1 MKKKQKGE
9 KLKTSVQDLQ
19 QLVLKYHNEHPDRKF
34 TARQLI
40 RNLQLG
46 NNKDSVNYAIEQLIS
61 KGLLPADY
69 EPTLVR
75 AEKKLERA
83 ENKKAV
89 IEAGGGKKPNSIPN
103 QNPNAKPN
111 PNQNPNAKQNQN
123 PNAKQN
129 QSPNAKE
136 NPNQREKTKW
146 EDKPKNRDK
155 QRSTYEG
162 IVDMTRSGAAYIK
175 CQGLKTDIYI
185 SPNRM
190 NGAFHGDRVA
200 VTGYGDPERGQRVEG
215 EITKIL
221 ERATEHFVGRVYQQ
235 GRYRV
240 VLPDREGMPAIY
252 LSQDP
257 EAQILSQEAQTGE
270 KVVVKIIHWQS
281 PRREFPEGVITAIL
295 GKPGSNDMEMKSI
308 LINNGFNIEFPE
320 AVLKEAKAIDTTISA
335 AEIAKRRDMRKV
347 PTLTIDPSDAKDFD
361 DALSIQQLENGDWE
375 VGVHIADV
383 THYLLPDTELDK
395 EAYWRSTSVYLV
407 DRCCPMLPENLS
419 NGVCSL
425 RPNEDKL
432 TFSAVFTFDDAF
444 KLKKEWFGKTVTH
457 SIRRFS
463 YEEAQEV
470 LETGKGDM
478 ANELNVL
485 NQIGLKLRKAR
496 FRKGAINFETEEVRF
511 RLDENGVPLEV
522 YIKERKDSNM
532 LIEDFMLLANKEVAT
547 YIAKKEAIEI
557 PFVYRIHD
565 TPDPS
570 KLADFA
576 SFARE
581 LGINLILDT
590 PKNIAKS
597 LNDLMKQSEKNDAV
611 KLLTPLAIR
620 CMAKAEYSTNN
631 IGHYGLAFEK
641 YGHFT
646 SPIRRYSDV
655 LAHRILADNLDK
667 KKTIRVNKE
676 LLEARCNRIS
686 KQERK
691 AAEAER
697 ESVKYKQVEF
707 IKNHIG
713 EEFEGII
720 SGMMDRGLF
729 IELKGLKCEGMVPFN
744 EMEEPFQVEPS
755 RLKAKGVISG
765 KILRPGDTVRVRVLR
780 ADLDKRQIELQWV
793 PIETVVLPVE
803 KPKTPR
809 KPRTPK
815 ALSTDATVQAAPKRI
830 RKLKPKE

>member
-1 MKKKQKGE
+1 
-9 KLKTSVQDLQ
+9 
-19 QLVLKYHNEHPDRKF
+19 
-34 TARQLI
+34 
-40 RNLQLG
+40 
-46 NNKDSVNYAIEQLIS
+46 
-61 KGLLPADY
+61 
-69 EPTLVR
+69 
-75 AEKKLERA
+75 
-83 ENKKAV
+83 
-89 IEAGGGKKPNSIPN
+89 
-103 QNPNAKPN
+103 
-111 PNQNPNAKQNQN
+111 
-123 PNAKQN
+123 
-129 QSPNAKE
+129 
-136 NPNQREKTKW
+136 
-146 EDKPKNRDK
+146 
-155 QRSTYEG
+155 
-162 IVDMTRSGAAYIK
+162 
-175 CQGLKTDIYI
+175 
-185 SPNRM
+185 
-190 NGAFHGDRVA
+190 
-200 VTGYGDPERGQRVEG
+200 
-215 EITKIL
+215 
-221 ERATEHFVGRVYQQ
+221 
-235 GRYRV
+235 
-240 VLPDREGMPAIY
+240 
-252 LSQDP
+252 
-257 EAQILSQEAQTGE
+257 
-270 KVVVKIIHWQS
+270 
-281 PRREFPEGVITAIL
+281 
-295 GKPGSNDMEMKSI
+295 
-308 LINNGFNIEFPE
+308 
-320 AVLKEAKAIDTTISA
+320 
-335 AEIAKRRDMRKV
+335 
-347 PTLTIDPSDAKDFD
+347 LTIDPSDAKDFD
-361 DALSIQQLENGDWE
+361 DALSIRQLENGDWE

-383 THYLLPDTELDK
+383 THYLLPDTALDK

-432 TFSAVFTFDDAF
+432 TFSAVFTFDDTF

-457 SIRRFS
+457 SNRRFS
-463 YEEAQEV
+463 YEEAQQV
-470 LETGKGDM
+470 LETGEGDM
-478 ANELNVL
+478 SNELNVL
-485 NQIGLKLRKAR
+485 NQIALKLRKAR

-511 RLDENGVPLEV
+511 KLDENGVPLEV

-597 LNDLMKQSEKNDAV
+597 LNDLMKQSEKNDAL

-641 YGHFT
+641 YGRFT

-655 LAHRILADNLDK
+655 LAHRILADNLEK

-713 EEFEGII
+713 EEFDGII
-720 SGMMDRGLF
+720 SGMMDRGIF

-744 EMEEPFQVEPS
+744 EMAEPFQVEPS

-765 KILRPGDTVRVRVLR
+765 QILRPGDTVRVRVLR

-793 PIETVVLPVE
+793 PIEKVVAPVE
-803 KPKTPR
+803 KPKVTR
-809 KPRTPK
+809 KPRVAK
-815 ALSTDATVQAAPKRI
+815 ALVSDATAEAPPKRT
-830 RKLKPKE
+830 RKVKPKE

>member
-19 QLVLKYHNEHPDRKF
+19 QLVLKYYNEHPNRKF

-46 NNKDSVNYAIEQLIS
+46 NNKDSVNYVIEQLIS
-61 KGLLPADY
+61 KGLLPDSY
-69 EPTLVR
+69 DPILVR
-75 AEKKLERA
+75 AEKKQERA

-89 IEAGGGKKPNSIPN
+89 TESGKGKSPANPVASTTPPVDNTHPKQQGKSKSN
-103 QNPNAKPN
+103 QNTPSNAP
-111 PNQNPNAKQNQN
+111 
-123 PNAKQN
+123 
-129 QSPNAKE
+129 
-136 NPNQREKTKW
+136 QREKMKW

-155 QRSTYEG
+155 QRETYEG
-162 IVDMTRSGAAYIK
+162 IVDRTRSGAAYIK
-175 CQGLKTDIYI
+175 CQGLKTDIFV

-190 NGAFHGDRVA
+190 NGAFHGDRV
-200 VTGYGDPERGQRVEG
+200 VVIGYGDPNTGQRVEG

-221 ERATEHFVGRVYQQ
+221 ERATEHFVGKVYQQ
-235 GRYRV
+235 GRYKV

-257 EAQILSQEAQTGE
+257 EAQILNQEVQTGE
-270 KVVVKIIHWQS
+270 KVVVKITHWQS
-281 PRREFPEGVITAIL
+281 LRREFPEGVITVIL
-295 GKPGSNDMEMKSI
+295 GKPGSNDMEMKAI

-320 AVLKEAKAIDTTISA
+320 DVLKEAKAIDTTITD
-335 AEIAKRRDMRKV
+335 AEVAKRRDMRGV

-361 DALSIQQLENGDWE
+361 DALSIQQLENKDWE

-383 THYLLPDTELDK
+383 THYLLENTALDK
-395 EAYWRSTSVYLV
+395 EAYWRGTSVYLV

-432 TFSAVFTFDDAF
+432 TFSAVFTFDEAF

-457 SIRRFS
+457 SNRRFS
-463 YEEAQEV
+463 YEEAQVV
-470 LETGKGDM
+470 LETGEGDM
-478 ANELNVL
+478 SMELKVL
-485 NQIGLKLRKAR
+485 NDIALKLRKAR

-511 RLDENGVPLEV
+511 KLDEKGVPLEV
-522 YIKERKDSNM
+522 YIKERKDSNL
-532 LIEDFMLLANKEVAT
+532 LIEDFMLLANKQVAT

-565 TPDPS
+565 APDPT
-570 KLADFA
+570 KLADFGA
-576 SFARE
+576 FARE

-590 PKNIAKS
+590 PKNISKS
-597 LNDLMKQSEKNDAV
+597 LNDLMKLSEKNDAL

-655 LAHRILADNLDK
+655 LAHRVLADNLTK
-667 KKTIRVNKE
+667 KQTVRVNKE
-676 LLEARCNRIS
+676 LLETRCNRIS

-691 AAEAER
+691 AADAER

-707 IKNHIG
+707 VKTHLG
-713 EEFEGII
+713 EEFDGII

-729 IELKGLKCEGMVPFN
+729 IELKGLKCEGMIPFN
-744 EMEEPFQVEPS
+744 DMDEPFQVEPS
-755 RLKAKGVISG
+755 RLKAKGMITG
-765 KILRPGDTVRVRVLR
+765 QFLRLGGAVRVRVVR
-780 ADLDKRQIELQWV
+780 ADLDRRQIELQWV
-793 PIETVVLPVE
+793 PVE
-803 KPKTPR
+803 KVAPVPVKTVLAKEVKSRTKKAVETTEEAKPKRVR
-809 KPRTPK
+809 KP
-815 ALSTDATVQAAPKRI
+815 
-830 RKLKPKE
+830 KPKI

>member
-103 QNPNAKPN
+103 QNPNAKP
-111 PNQNPNAKQNQN
+111 NPNAKQNQN